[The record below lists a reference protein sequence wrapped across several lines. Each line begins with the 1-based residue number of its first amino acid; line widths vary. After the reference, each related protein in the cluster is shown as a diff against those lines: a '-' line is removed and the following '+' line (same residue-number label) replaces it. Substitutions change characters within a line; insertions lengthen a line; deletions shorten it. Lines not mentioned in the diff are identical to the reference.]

1 MHIYFIFLLIISF
14 YQLSSPPSV
23 TSPHVVRLYQSL
35 AKPYISLAQAFE
47 RGDMKKLS
55 AEVDTARN
63 IWVMVGLRVLS
74 GILLYCSQF

>member
-1 MHIYFIFLLIISF
+1 MLSIC
-14 YQLSSPPSV
+14 QLSSPPSV

-55 AEVDTARN
+55 AEIDTARN
-63 IWVMVGLRVLS
+63 IWVKVGLHVFS
-74 GILLYCSQF
+74 CMSLYGSQS